1 MNYVSHSR
9 AAFNLLMSA
18 PDATPHHIS
27 LYVVLFTLWNEARF
41 PKFILLF
48 KDDVMEAAHIG
59 SPKTYRACLRD
70 LTDWGLITYQPSQSE
85 HRASRAIMHTLDA
98 VDPVSAGA
106 KVSQAVPKSTHSNRS
121 KSDPSAR
128 AKCDPS
134 PTQAMPSIDKQGLNT
149 SKLNKENSTPFS
161 RTAAAPEKKMDGFL
175 AKDQHSEQSHSNLT
189 SSSAP
194 KEKVAL
200 KRKATEMPKRQHAPE
215 ISFNESELANVE
227 KFIAAFDDTTYALAN
242 LRYYHELIANWRQD
256 GQPPL
261 RRDWMATARK
271 FMLNDIQDGKLKLA
285 NSPTSS
291 RGTTS
296 PLSSAEFGAA
306 IDEYANGR
314 YA

>member
-9 AAFNLLMSA
+9 AAFSFLMSA

-27 LYVVLFTLWNEARF
+27 LYVVLFTRWNEARF
-41 PKFILLF
+41 PKSILLL
-48 KDDVMEAAHIG
+48 KDNVMEAAHIG

-70 LTDWGLITYQPSQSE
+70 LTEWGLITYQPSQSE
-85 HRASRAIMHTLDA
+85 HRASRAIMHALDN
-98 VDPVSAGA
+98 VDPASVGA
-106 KVSQAVPKSTHSNRS
+106 KVSQAVPRPTHSDRS
-121 KSDPSAR
+121 KSDPSTR
-128 AKCDPS
+128 ATFDS
-134 PTQAMPSIDKQGLNT
+134 SAAQVMPSIDKRGINT
-149 SKLNKENSTPFS
+149 SKLNKANSTPFS
-161 RTAAAPEKKMDGFL
+161 RTAAAPEKILGVNSTDDLPLG
-175 AKDQHSEQSHSNLT
+175 QSTPNLT
-189 SSSAP
+189 RIREP

-200 KRKATEMPKRQHAPE
+200 KRKAPE
-215 ISFNESELANVE
+215 ILFAESELASTE
-227 KFIAAFDDTTYALAN
+227 KFLEAFNGTDYALAN
-242 LRYYHELIANWRQD
+242 LRYYHELITNWRQD

-261 RRDWMATARK
+261 RRDWLATARK